1 MTMLVL
7 FLGDDCDCDTG
18 RLATL
23 QADATAPS
31 LVQPSPWLRSLPC
44 LLCLSQSS
52 RWSINL
58 LKSSNP
64 ITLTLT
70 NIPHSTFS
78 STIAKKDASSLDCQV
93 VLGGEER
100 PALVL
105 EGPPALTQPARFFIF
120 FLFLFFFFNF
130 LLFFGYFVCFLL
142 LLCLF
147 QGARWEEGGGE
158 KSGCSLKSE
167 NVMEPAKC
175 DGNLWDQK

>member
-44 LLCLSQSS
+44 LLCLAQSS

-64 ITLTLT
+64 ITSTFT

-78 STIAKKDASSLDCQV
+78 STFAKKRCLVTGLSGCAWRR
-93 VLGGEER
+93 GEARPGARR
-100 PALVL
+100 PARTHTTGKVCLFL
-105 EGPPALTQPARFFIF
+105 AFFCLFFYF
-120 FLFLFFFFNF
+120 FLFLVFRLFCLFSSAIVSFPGSALRRRRRRNGRLLSKEFFFFCSGLF
-130 LLFFGYFVCFLL
+130 LAAV
-142 LLCLF
+142 
-147 QGARWEEGGGE
+147 
-158 KSGCSLKSE
+158 
-167 NVMEPAKC
+167 
-175 DGNLWDQK
+175 

>member
-31 LVQPSPWLRSLPC
+31 LVQPSPWLRFLPC
-44 LLCLSQSS
+44 LLCLAQSS

-120 FLFLFFFFNF
+120 FLFS
-130 LLFFGYFVCFLL
+130 VCFLIFS
-142 LLCLF
+142 CFSVILF
-147 QGARWEEGGGE
+147 VFFCYCVFSRERAE
-158 KSGCSLKSE
+158 KKEAEKRAAAL
-167 NVMEPAKC
+167 
-175 DGNLWDQK
+175 